1 MIDFAQSYPLFP
13 VAFREY
19 GSAVQEDLW
28 SAFTHQAAINKVK
41 LPYDIKFIM
50 QTWTN
55 NVGYPV
61 VTISRNYSAR
71 IATAVQSRFL
81 LNQVNNAS
89 NENND
94 LWVIPLTFMTPS
106 LNGETKLRWLPP
118 LSRAE
123 NIADLSVEDDQ
134 WVICNVNRSGII
146 ITQSDEFHF

>member
-1 MIDFAQSYPLFP
+1 
-13 VAFREY
+13 
-19 GSAVQEDLW
+19 
-28 SAFTHQAAINKVK
+28 
-41 LPYDIKFIM
+41 
-50 QTWTN
+50 
-55 NVGYPV
+55 
-61 VTISRNYSAR
+61 
-71 IATAVQSRFL
+71 VQSRFL
-81 LNQVNNAS
+81 LNQVNNVS

-123 NIADLSVEDDQ
+123 NITDLSVEDDQ